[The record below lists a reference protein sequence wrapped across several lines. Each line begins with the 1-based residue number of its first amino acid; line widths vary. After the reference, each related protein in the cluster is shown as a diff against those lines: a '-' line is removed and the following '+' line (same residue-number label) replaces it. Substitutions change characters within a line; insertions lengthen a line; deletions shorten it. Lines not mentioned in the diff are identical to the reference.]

1 MPASWWVQLCLF
13 LLIER
18 QCQLV
23 CFGLSVTLEQH
34 GFVFLS
40 SLVFGVGCSALEP
53 TASWVEPDL
62 GAEIKLWESS
72 CQLIFPRAGNSLAFQ
87 NPALRAHTAQVQAYP
102 VVITKTQ

>member
-53 TASWVEPDL
+53 TASWVEPGL
-62 GAEIKLWESS
+62 GEKMAASS
-72 CQLIFPRAGNSLAFQ
+72 
-87 NPALRAHTAQVQAYP
+87 RAHTNEYSPELPLQWSLSLQ
-102 VVITKTQ
+102 